1 MVMGNAS
8 GRKDGEG
15 PSGTKSYEENYDGY
29 DLVFPEPM
37 AMAHSPPHS
46 PRAFQPPL
54 LFTLPNPVVPQP
66 RPGEAIQAQTQA
78 YFGHTMHGDD
88 TVNERLKRV
97 KLSWNHGGKQVA
109 VTGSWDNWETRDLLL
124 GTGDAFYIEKLL
136 PSGIYQFRFI
146 VDGYLRCAPDL
157 PWFSDSSGNAY
168 NILDLQEHVSELPEN
183 LSEFESPPSPP
194 SSYDNKCLSED
205 DFSKPPP
212 ETPPQLQSTILNE
225 PSSSYDAHQ
234 PQCSELNHLYI
245 QTHNEGRFMALGS
258 TYRFREKY
266 VTMILYKPL
275 KRKN

>member
-1 MVMGNAS
+1 M
-8 GRKDGEG
+8 
-15 PSGTKSYEENYDGY
+15 
-29 DLVFPEPM
+29 
-37 AMAHSPPHS
+37 
-46 PRAFQPPL
+46 
-54 LFTLPNPVVPQP
+54 
-66 RPGEAIQAQTQA
+66 
-78 YFGHTMHGDD
+78 
-88 TVNERLKRV
+88 
-97 KLSWNHGGKQVA
+97 
-109 VTGSWDNWETRDLLL
+109 
-124 GTGDAFYIEKLL
+124 
-136 PSGIYQFRFI
+136 
-146 VDGYLRCAPDL
+146 
-157 PWFSDSSGNAY
+157 
-168 NILDLQEHVSELPEN
+168 QEHVSELPEN